1 MAATGILQDAITATK
16 NALAALSL
24 TVVDDPRNARP
35 YSVMIELPTVDAF
48 TYNVGDISITIRIL
62 GVPPSNKTTAE
73 YLLTTADRIM
83 NSPIAI
89 TDIRPGTADYGG
101 QQIPTYDLT
110 SRIAVRRN

>member
-24 TVVDDPRNARP
+24 TVVDDPRAARP
-35 YSVMIELPTVDAF
+35 YSVMVELPEVEAF
-48 TYNVGDISITIRIL
+48 TSNVGDITITIKVL
-62 GVPPSNKTTAE
+62 GIPPSNKTTAE

-89 TDIRPGTADYGG
+89 TSIRTGTAEYGG